1 MNDDA
6 NDNANRAATEAP
18 IKAPFSGVF
27 IDESARDRVTVSGP
41 DARTYLH
48 SQVAQDV
55 EVMEVGDLRWTLV
68 LDPTGKVVSLAR
80 LTRSSD
86 DVFELDTDAGF
97 GDMLAERLRRF
108 KIRVDADIEL
118 VAATVDAAAL
128 PSPEAEV
135 ARVAMGWPRMGAE
148 IIPGETIPAATGV
161 TDVAASF
168 TKGCYPGQE
177 LIERMDS
184 RGAVAPRSLRVID
197 VGVDARPG
205 DPVLDDAGNTIG
217 EITSV
222 AGRKAIASV
231 RRGTTPVG
239 HPPPSS

>member
-1 MNDDA
+1 VNDDA
-6 NDNANRAATEAP
+6 NRATTEAP
-18 IKAPFSGVF
+18 IAGVF
-27 IDESARDRVTVSGP
+27 IDEPARDRITVSGP

-55 EVMEVGDLRWTLV
+55 EVMEVGDLRWTFV

-86 DVFELDTDAGF
+86 DVFELDTDAGY
-97 GDMLAERLRRF
+97 GDVLAERLRRF
-108 KIRVDADIEL
+108 KIRVDADIAL
-118 VAATVDAAAL
+118 VAATVDAADL
-128 PSPEAEV
+128 PSPEAEI

-148 IIPGETIPAATGV
+148 IMPGETIPAATGV
-161 TDVAASF
+161 TAVAASF

-184 RGAVAPRSLRVID
+184 RGAEAPRSLRVID
-197 VGVDARPG
+197 VAVDARPG
-205 DPVLDDAGNTIG
+205 DPVLDDAGTIIG

-222 AGRKAIASV
+222 AGTKAIASV
-231 RRGTTPVG
+231 RRGATPG
-239 HPPPSS
+239 SPPTKP